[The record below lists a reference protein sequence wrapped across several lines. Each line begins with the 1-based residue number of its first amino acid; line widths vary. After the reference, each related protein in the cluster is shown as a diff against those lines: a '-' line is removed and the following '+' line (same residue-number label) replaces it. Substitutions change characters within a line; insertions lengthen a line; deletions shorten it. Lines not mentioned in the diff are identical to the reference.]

1 MKTRNILLSLCA
13 VVALNAVSAEL
24 PDSVLRRCAAR
35 MLMVGFRGDSITE
48 ESDAARYV
56 RDLGV
61 GGIILFDID
70 LTGSAKI
77 GSRNITEKSRL
88 ARLTADLRR
97 EAHRNL
103 LIAID
108 QEGGTVRRLRPEYGF
123 LPAVSAEYLGNINN
137 RDTTFAH
144 AERIAAE
151 MDKVGLNVNLAPSVD
166 VNVNPECPVVGALH
180 RSFSGD
186 TAVVV
191 QNAAWTIEAH
201 RRHGVLCALK
211 HFPGHGSSASDS
223 HYGLTDVTDTWQPYE
238 LAPFREL
245 IRSGEVDMIMTAHIF
260 NRKIDPDYPATLSK
274 IFIDG
279 ILRRDLGFDGVV
291 LTDDMYMQGIIDN
304 YSVEDAIVLAIN
316 AGADMIVAGNNI
328 STGYEPERPFQL
340 VDMIVEA
347 VKDGRIPI
355 ERLLESNRRID
366 NLMKKLQAYIPANC
380 P

>member
-1 MKTRNILLSLCA
+1 MKIRNILLSLCA
-13 VVALNAVSAEL
+13 VVALNVVSAEL

-48 ESDAARYV
+48 KSDAARYV

-123 LPAVSAEYLGNINN
+123 LPAVSAEYLGKINN

-151 MDKVGLNVNLAPSVD
+151 MVD
-166 VNVNPECPVVGALH
+166 VMASFAL
-180 RSFSGD
+180 
-186 TAVVV
+186 
-191 QNAAWTIEAH
+191 
-201 RRHGVLCALK
+201 
-211 HFPGHGSSASDS
+211 
-223 HYGLTDVTDTWQPYE
+223 
-238 LAPFREL
+238 
-245 IRSGEVDMIMTAHIF
+245 
-260 NRKIDPDYPATLSK
+260 
-274 IFIDG
+274 
-279 ILRRDLGFDGVV
+279 
-291 LTDDMYMQGIIDN
+291 
-304 YSVEDAIVLAIN
+304 
-316 AGADMIVAGNNI
+316 
-328 STGYEPERPFQL
+328 
-340 VDMIVEA
+340 
-347 VKDGRIPI
+347 
-355 ERLLESNRRID
+355 
-366 NLMKKLQAYIPANC
+366 
-380 P
+380 

>member
-1 MKTRNILLSLCA
+1 MKIRNILLSLCA
-13 VVALNAVSAEL
+13 VVALNVVSAEL
-24 PDSVLRRCAAR
+24 PDSMLRRCAAR

-123 LPAVSAEYLGNINN
+123 LPAVSAEYLGKINN

-151 MDKVGLNVNLAPSVD
+151 MDEVGLNVNLAPSVD

-191 QNAAWTIEAH
+191 QNATWTIEAH
-201 RRHGVLCALK
+201 RCHGVLCALK

-238 LAPFREL
+238 LAPFRKL

-366 NLMKKLQAYIPANC
+366 NLMKKLQTYIPANC